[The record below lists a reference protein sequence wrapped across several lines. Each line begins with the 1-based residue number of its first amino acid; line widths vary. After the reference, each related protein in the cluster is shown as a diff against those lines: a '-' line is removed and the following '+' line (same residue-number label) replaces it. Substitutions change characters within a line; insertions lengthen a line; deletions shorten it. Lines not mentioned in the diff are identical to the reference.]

1 MTDLEALT
9 QEVLE
14 LPLDQ
19 RARLAER
26 LLSSL
31 DELSPTEIE
40 QLWAQEA
47 ERRFA
52 AYEAGEIKSHP
63 ADEVHKDILKR
74 LK

>member
-1 MTDLEALT
+1 MADLEALT
-9 QEVLE
+9 QEALE

-19 RARLAER
+19 RAQLAEK

-31 DELSPTEIE
+31 DELTPTEVE

-52 AYEAGEIKSHP
+52 AYEAGEIESHP
-63 ADEVHKDILKR
+63 ADEVHAEILKR
-74 LK
+74 IK